1 MIQDLEFDIDLKHKT
16 ICKEY
21 CKQNDTLNLIFNVYD
36 NGQAVDLTGFTAILN
51 CNINNTNQVIK
62 NSGILINGNKITI
75 FDKEKYI
82 TTLGENVKF
91 ELVLSKGDV
100 QKTSFNVSLEIEKS
114 VLTTTGHLEEVTITA
129 LTNLQDQL
137 NQASETIQ
145 KLETANN
152 SVSDKIDKLTTENTK
167 AQTNYDNLKN
177 VNDNLSDLVEANTTA
192 TTNINNLTIE
202 NNKAAANIE
211 AMQGFGDLTNLAQQ
225 VETNKTKIAE
235 HTSQLNDLTNLIEAT
250 MSAEQ
255 TCANDTNTQL
265 SYDTCRTNDFVELV
279 SGGHGAFKIKKSGIY
294 LISTSIAFVQIVGRC
309 ELSLNIRSN
318 FCSTVSNYN
327 NSGISFLHT
336 SRMAELNV
344 GDIICIVAKQSSGAS
359 ANISSSP
366 AVTLTQ
372 FKFLGGN

>member
-16 ICKEY
+16 ICKEC

-36 NGQAVDLTGFTAILN
+36 DGQAVDLTGFTAILN

-152 SVSDKIDKLTTENTK
+152 SVSDKIEKLTTENIK
-167 AQTNYDNLKN
+167 A
-177 VNDNLSDLVEANTTA
+177 
-192 TTNINNLTIE
+192 
-202 NNKAAANIE
+202 
-211 AMQGFGDLTNLAQQ
+211 
-225 VETNKTKIAE
+225 ETN
-235 HTSQLNDLTNLIEAT
+235 
-250 MSAEQ
+250 
-255 TCANDTNTQL
+255 
-265 SYDTCRTNDFVELV
+265 
-279 SGGHGAFKIKKSGIY
+279 
-294 LISTSIAFVQIVGRC
+294 
-309 ELSLNIRSN
+309 
-318 FCSTVSNYN
+318 
-327 NSGISFLHT
+327 
-336 SRMAELNV
+336 
-344 GDIICIVAKQSSGAS
+344 
-359 ANISSSP
+359 
-366 AVTLTQ
+366 
-372 FKFLGGN
+372 

>member
-16 ICKEY
+16 ICKEC

-225 VETNKTKIAE
+225 VETNKNKIAE
-235 HTSQLNDLTNLIEAT
+235 HTTQLNAMANNKANKNNSEFIGTMKLNNKDVATIEHFSPEIFNGWIFGFNSSDMYSPTKIIIGNVVVFTGLFCSGVVDFDTIICKLPKPAARNHFAIFSETGQPSRVYLASDGNLTVSSQIEAN
-250 MSAEQ
+250 
-255 TCANDTNTQL
+255 TCYMFT
-265 SYDTCRTNDFVELV
+265 
-279 SGGHGAFKIKKSGIY
+279 IIY
-294 LISTSIAFVQIVGRC
+294 EREAQ
-309 ELSLNIRSN
+309 
-318 FCSTVSNYN
+318 
-327 NSGISFLHT
+327 
-336 SRMAELNV
+336 
-344 GDIICIVAKQSSGAS
+344 
-359 ANISSSP
+359 
-366 AVTLTQ
+366 
-372 FKFLGGN
+372 